1 MLVFVDESGDTG
13 LKVGQ
18 GSSDLFTIV
27 LVVFED
33 SEEAQAADDRITLL
47 RRELRKPDNFEF
59 HFVENGDNVREAF
72 LRAVAPYH
80 FFYFGFVV
88 DKTRLYL
95 PAFPSNAA
103 FYKYLCGLVFESARP
118 YLNEAIVAIDRS
130 GGQGFRREL
139 AAYLKRQV
147 NDPNLPTKHIKKVDL
162 PDSKSNNLLQ
172 LADMICGAVA
182 RHYREDKSE
191 PGRFRKIIAHREF
204 AVRLW
209 PKETPSPIGNAER
222 SQP

>member
-1 MLVFVDESGDTG
+1 
-13 LKVGQ
+13 
-18 GSSDLFTIV
+18 V

-33 SEEAQAADDRITLL
+33 HDQAQAVDERIALL
-47 RRELRKPDNFEF
+47 RGELHKPATFEF
-59 HFVENGDNVREAF
+59 HFTDNNDAIREAF
-72 LRAVAPYH
+72 LRAVAPFD
-80 FFYFGFVV
+80 FFYTGLVV
-88 DKTRLYL
+88 NKARLYT
-95 PAFPSNAA
+95 PEFRFRAA
-103 FYKYLCGLVFESARP
+103 FYKDVCGQVFDHAKPR
-118 YLNEAIVAIDRS
+118 LQNAIVKIDRS